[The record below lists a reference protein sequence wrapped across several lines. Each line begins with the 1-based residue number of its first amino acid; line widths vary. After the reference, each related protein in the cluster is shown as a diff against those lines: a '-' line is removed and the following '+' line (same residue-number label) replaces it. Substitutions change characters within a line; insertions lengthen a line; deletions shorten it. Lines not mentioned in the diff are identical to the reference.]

1 MKKIMKAAA
10 LSVSLVALAS
20 SAFAVGADK
29 HLNIYGASAE
39 FTFWTAFAPTYLT
52 STSVGCA
59 ATDSKVDL
67 SGKLGITIGSNCSS
81 NDGGRVILRYT
92 SKNSIEGVRAAAG
105 LAATDGLNTCTV
117 AGERLQAAEPWVETA
132 PGSGVFKAS
141 TACQKVDVGASD
153 VSSDSFVQASNGY
166 SNGNVVIPTG
176 TDLNIDLT
184 DPAMGPPAG
193 TSFVETPRQPI
204 IVPFSFFVNND
215 LSTTAVPNLTRQQV
229 LLLMSG
235 NIYNWKMFGKNY
247 PDKQVT
253 VCHRHAGSGTLATL
267 DQAIMR
273 GDRAL
278 SQWANPAAYDTS
290 APAAKLLFHDGSAG
304 LMGCVNTN
312 GSVDTNKDTTSI
324 AIGYADSDAN
334 VSAVDAAG
342 NETAKY
348 NNVHRIKFNGGG
360 EGLTPA
366 NKTNYG
372 YSAVKYEIANGA
384 YEFWSAQW
392 MYLRNVANTAADTTV
407 RDLYRS
413 LMSYAATTDLSTCT
427 AASKLGCYWLN
438 QKDLTHTSA
447 PEAPYTLHKGSD
459 DVVPS
464 F

>member
-20 SAFAVGADK
+20 SAFAVGADQ

-52 STSVGCA
+52 NSAGCT
-59 ATDSKVDL
+59 ATDSKVDA

-81 NDGGRVILRYT
+81 NTGGRVILRYT

-105 LAATDGLNTCTV
+105 LAATDGLNTCTA
-117 AGERLQAAEPWVETA
+117 AGERQQAAEPWVET
-132 PGSGVFKAS
+132 PVGSGVFKAS

-153 VSSDSFVQASNGY
+153 VSSDSFVQASHGLNNGA
-166 SNGNVVIPTG
+166 IG
-176 TDLNIDLT
+176 TTSLDIDLT
-184 DPAMGPPAG
+184 DAAQGPPAG

-204 IVPFSFFVNND
+204 IVPFSFFVNNN
-215 LSTTAVPNLTRQQV
+215 LSTTTVPNLTRQQI

-235 NIYNWKMFGKNY
+235 NIYNWKMFGKHY

-278 SQWANPAAYDTS
+278 SQWALPAAYDTAAPS
-290 APAAKLLFHDGSAG
+290 AKVLFHDGSAG

-312 GSVDTNKDTTSI
+312 GSVDATIDTNSI

-348 NNVHRIKFNGGG
+348 ANVHRIKFNGGG

-366 NKTNYG
+366 NKTDYG
-372 YSAVKYEIANGA
+372 YSAVKYEIKYGA

-392 MYLRNVANTAADTTV
+392 MYLRNVANTAADATV

-427 AASKLGCYWLN
+427 ATSKLGCYWLN
-438 QKDLTHTSA
+438 QKDLVHTSA
-447 PEAPYTLHKGSD
+447 PEADFTLQKNYD

-464 F
+464 Y